1 MKIQQYLFHW
11 TLTKKF
17 ILGTF
22 LVALILG
29 GLTTYYVHTTMND
42 SLSEELSKRGL
53 TIAKSVVSGNLEYIL
68 TEDRVNLYRILKTV
82 ENDQKDVKF
91 IYIVDSKDQVLAHS
105 FDGGFPTDLM
115 PYTLHNDEPIL
126 FKTEEGRIIEYTVP
140 ILEGKAGYVH
150 IGMDL
155 SSMNAELEH
164 TNRMLILFTIGVGIL
179 GMMLAYIS
187 GNLIGRPINELM
199 KGVSEIGEG
208 NLGYRI
214 QVKTSDELSVLSE
227 AFNEMADSLYDKI
240 NEQIN
245 LERQLLQSEK
255 LATIGQLAAG
265 VAHEIN
271 NPLANISLYSQLILK
286 EFKQKDGNDDEGDEL
301 RSFNSNII
309 QKAEVINDQADRAA
323 KIVRN
328 LLDFSRQSEPEISI
342 TDINHE
348 FKSALSIIQ
357 PMAVNLDIKE
367 EYQDLPEI
375 MADGAQLRQVFVDL
389 MTNAI
394 HAMPQGGTL
403 SLKTE
408 HKDNNIIITIADI
421 GIGIPAE
428 NLSKI
433 FDPFFTTKSPD
444 KGTGLGLS
452 ICYGIIN
459 KQKGS
464 IAVESKVGVGS
475 KFTITLPVE

>member
-1 MKIQQYLFHW
+1 MKIKQDLFHW

-29 GLTTYYVHTTMND
+29 GLTTYYVHATMNNRLSD
-42 SLSEELSKRGL
+42 ELSERGV
-53 TIAKSVVSGNLEYIL
+53 TIAKSVASGNLGYIL
-68 TEDRVNLYRILKTV
+68 TEDRVNLFRILNNV

-115 PYTLHNDEPIL
+115 PYISHNNKPML
-126 FKTEEGRIIEYTVP
+126 FKTEEGMIIEYTVP

-150 IGMDL
+150 IGMDS

-199 KGVSEIGEG
+199 KGVSEVGEG

-214 QVKTSDELSVLSE
+214 QVKTNDELSVLSE
-227 AFNEMADSLYDKI
+227 AFNEMADSLDSKI

-271 NPLANISLYSQLILK
+271 NPLANISLYAQVILK
-286 EFKQKDGNDDEGDEL
+286 EFKQKDGNNDEGDEPK
-301 RSFNSNII
+301 SFDSNII
-309 QKAEVINDQADRAA
+309 RKVEIINEQADRAA

-328 LLDFSRQSEPEISI
+328 LLDFSRQSEPEMSI

-348 FKSALSIIQ
+348 FKSALSVIQ
-357 PMAVNLDIKE
+357 PIAVNINIKE
-367 EYQDLPEI
+367 DYQDLPEI
-375 MADGAQLRQVFVDL
+375 MADGAQLRQVFVDII
-389 MTNAI
+389 TNAM
-394 HAMPQGGTL
+394 HAMPNGSTL
-403 SLKTE
+403 SLRTE
-408 HKDNNIIITIADI
+408 HKDNNIIITIEDT

-433 FDPFFTTKSPD
+433 FDPFFTTKSPG

-459 KQKGS
+459 KQRGS